1 MLLFYYLLS
10 KLKRFDF
17 KKKNLNVAIFWDG
30 ESSLLADKSYSLAA
44 IGKKRGNVSG
54 GNHSLRENS
63 WQPRQ
68 KKSSKRPLIVFLD
81 RDVVYFHI

>member
-44 IGKKRGNVSG
+44 IGKKKGNVSG

-68 KKSSKRPLIVFLD
+68 KGHLRD
-81 RDVVYFHI
+81 R